1 MAQAANNGNLI
12 GTGANLKRLA
22 CEQDQAELFNHCARY
37 LSEAL
42 SSSLNTYGI
51 DRIDVSVSKKNSDY
65 FVIGIRLKR
74 GLDVTLSIMPA
85 DYIMGGDNK
94 MAKLCD
100 LVKVALDKRLEEDSK
115 AMPLEVN

>member
-1 MAQAANNGNLI
+1 MGQVANSSNFVGQGVNI
-12 GTGANLKRLA
+12 KRLSS
-22 CEQDQAELFNHCARY
+22 EQDQVELFNHCARY

-100 LVKVALDKRLEEDSK
+100 LVKMALDKRLEEDSK